1 MFDREQ
7 LASTYQRVRAR
18 TLELCAPLTIEDQ
31 LVQPIADA
39 SPTKWHLAHTTWFF
53 EDIVLDDLAFDPAF
67 RTLFNSYYEAIGPRI
82 ERAAGCSRA
91 RRWGACTS
99 TAPRSTAASCA
110 PSPWTRSTPPRSRA
124 SSSACTTNSNTRS

>member
-82 ERAAGCSRA
+82 ERARRGMLSRPPLGRVHEYRA
-91 RRWGACTS
+91 EIDRRVL
-99 TAPRSTAASCA
+99 
-110 PSPWTRSTPPRSRA
+110 RA
-124 SSSACTTNSNTRS
+124 